1 VVPVVLAVVV
11 GALVGG
17 LRRPHGRH
25 LATPIVVLPAV
36 AAVGV
41 GLQLLIGAFDVPASG
56 ELFAASLALLT
67 GFVVVNRHIVGMG
80 VLAVGLAANFAAVLV
95 HGGMPVRAS
104 ALLAADVAQPGELAD
119 VDLGAGRRFERT
131 TDLAPALGDIIPVRP
146 LRSVMSFGDLIALAG
161 VGAVAGELTR
171 YARRGQR
178 WSLTGTGASSW
189 ADTGPAGGEGD
200 VIDLTGFDRSGVRFP
215 TERVVEVGVDREP
228 VGVGDV
234 AEHVQELHRGR
245 DVVHP
250 EDRVLR

>member
-1 VVPVVLAVVV
+1 MVPVVLAVVV

-25 LATPIVVLPAV
+25 LATPIVVLPGVAV
-36 AAVGV
+36 IGV
-41 GLQLLIGAFDVPASG
+41 GLQLVIGASEVPASG

-80 VLAVGLAANFAAVLV
+80 VLAIGLAANFAAVLV

-146 LRSVMSFGDLIALAG
+146 LGAVMSFGDLIALAG

-178 WSLTGTGASSW
+178 WSLTGTGASSR
-189 ADTGPAGGEGD
+189 ADRRPADGEGD
-200 VIDLTGFDRSGVRFP
+200 VIDLTGFDGSGARFA
-215 TERVVEVGVDREP
+215 TQRVVEVGIDREP
-228 VGVGDV
+228 VRVGDV
-234 AEHVQELHRGR
+234 AEHVEELHRGG

>member
-1 VVPVVLAVVV
+1 MVPVVLAVVV

-25 LATPIVVLPAV
+25 LATPIVVLPGVAV
-36 AAVGV
+36 GGV
-41 GLQLLIGAFDVPASG
+41 GLQLVIGAFDLPASG

-104 ALLAADVAQPGELAD
+104 ALLAADVAESGELAD
-119 VDLGAGRRFERT
+119 IDLGAGRRFERT
-131 TDLAPALGDIIPVRP
+131 TDLVPALGDIIPVRP

-161 VGAVAGELTR
+161 VGAVAGELAR

-178 WSLTGTGASSW
+178 WSLTGDDASRW
-189 ADTGPAGGEGD
+189 ADAVRAEGDGD
-200 VIDLTGFDRSGVRFP
+200 VIDLTGFDRSSARLT
-215 TERVVEVGVDREP
+215 TERVVEVGVHREP
-228 VGVGDV
+228 VRVGDV
-234 AEHVQELHRGR
+234 GEHVEELHRGR